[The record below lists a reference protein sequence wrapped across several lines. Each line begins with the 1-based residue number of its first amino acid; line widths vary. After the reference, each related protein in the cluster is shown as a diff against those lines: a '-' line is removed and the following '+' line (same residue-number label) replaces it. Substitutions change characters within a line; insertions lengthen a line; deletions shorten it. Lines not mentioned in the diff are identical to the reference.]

1 LAGADSSPPLPDST
15 WLLIDSILPAGHK
28 KRKGASMKNMNLNIV
43 CAVIIGLAL
52 ILGGCPNPTSGDE
65 TTPKKLSMGYLSNLM
80 IDIGDATALG
90 IAKQPAAGS
99 QNIRAR
105 AVTDSTETVGKNY
118 LVKTTTDITPGD
130 VAWDES
136 GLTKVTFKK
145 KTTIDTA
152 VTIPVYDEEGNTVYL
167 LDAKGNPVRDEEG
180 NPVIKT
186 QVIETQAVT
195 QDEIPAQV
203 NRLYIYNSYTYIQFV
218 PNDTRSIPD
227 IRPIDL
233 GKQDKN
239 GYYEYDKQ
247 NYYNDDFHQSF
258 VIENTTGNIYS
269 VEDTVHIETVHN
281 GLLKLKDSPYIWDC
295 RIKGNDDLEFFTL
308 FQNTAVIIYDYF
320 KDKYGNNYIC
330 NSLLNVTDSSNNTV
344 FFTGSTG
351 NYFAASTGEILYIQE
366 ESPYSADYWGY
377 WRGDGEY
384 FDKNYCSGALSSSVP
399 QIRIVGKDLQ
409 YRMVDHGDELQFN
422 GFEHNGGV
430 HSNLLYA
437 ISHIKNKRLY
447 AYNYSGGGGLGFV
460 VLKTDSGEAE
470 YSIGIHAEDMKYPVN
485 FNTFI
490 YRKDGNLYYHTFDYN
505 TLPTTNYTLEP
516 DVASSVLLLQNIGAG
531 NWPWIVTTIN
541 SQDEYTVVVKEVN
554 GERIP
559 VAVKTSEYVAE
570 EQQTIVLKPINR

>member
-1 LAGADSSPPLPDST
+1 MAANKDSV
-15 WLLIDSILPAGHK
+15 ANAQC
-28 KRKGASMKNMNLNIV
+28 KGTSMKNMNLNIV
-43 CAVIIGLAL
+43 CAAIIGLAL
-52 ILGGCPNPTSGDE
+52 ILSGCPNPASGNGNE

-80 IDIGDATALG
+80 VDIGDATALG
-90 IAKQPAAGS
+90 IAKQLIAES
-99 QNIRAR
+99 QNRLSR

-145 KTTIDTA
+145 ETTIDTA
-152 VTIPVYDEEGNTVYL
+152 VTIPVYDEEGNPVYL

-186 QVIETQAVT
+186 QVVETQAVT

-203 NRLYIYNSYTYIQFV
+203 NRLYVYNSYTYIQFV
-218 PNDTRSIPD
+218 PNETGSIPD
-227 IRPIDL
+227 VRPGDL

-269 VEDTVHIETVHN
+269 VEDTVRIEMIHN
-281 GLLKLKDSPYIWDC
+281 GLLTLKDSPYIWDC
-295 RIKGNDDLEFFTL
+295 RIKDNDELEFFTL
-308 FQNTAVIIYDYF
+308 FQNTAVPVYDYF
-320 KDKYGNNYIC
+320 KDKYGNNYLY
-330 NSLLNVTDSSNNTV
+330 NSLLDITDSASNTV
-344 FFTGSTG
+344 FFTGKEAD
-351 NYFAASTGEILYIQE
+351 YLVASTGEILYIQRE
-366 ESPYSADYWGY
+366 LDDFDSNGWNAWGK
-377 WRGDGEY
+377 Y
-384 FDKNYCSGALSSSVP
+384 FDKNVWSGMFPDSVS
-399 QIRIVGKDLQ
+399 QIRIAGKDFQ
-409 YRMVDHGDELQFN
+409 YRMIDNEDEIQFN
-422 GFEHNGGV
+422 GLEVNGAFINNCYSV
-430 HSNLLYA
+430 
-437 ISHIKNKRLY
+437 SHIKNKRLY
-447 AYNYSGGGGLGFV
+447 IYREDAYFFV
-460 VLKTDSGEAE
+460 
-470 YSIGIHAEDMKYPVN
+470 
-485 FNTFI
+485 FNTDTGEREYDIAVVGATFPVTFNSFL
-490 YRKDGNLYYHTFDYN
+490 YPKDGNLYYQTFDYS
-505 TLPTTNYTLEP
+505 TLPTTGQISLEP
-516 DVASSVLLLQNIGAG
+516 DVSSSVLLLQNIGAG